1 MNDDDLKQR
10 EELHRLLESVRR
22 RLRKLTV
29 AVMLMTLMLILTV
42 AVVFGDLVNYF
53 AADAMM
59 LGGVSAGA
67 AILGFAFGWVARR
80 KA

>member
-1 MNDDDLKQR
+1 MNDDDPKQR
-10 EELHRLLESVRR
+10 EELHQLLESVRR

-59 LGGVSAGA
+59 LGGVSTGA
-67 AILGFAFGWVARR
+67 ALLGFAFGWVARR